1 MPIGRPNPAG
11 SGASP
16 GATEDPPSDAIS
28 EGSIIAGRYRVLALL
43 GEGTTGAVYRVEHVH
58 IRKIFALKLLH
69 AKLCGHQQVI
79 ARFEREAIAAA
90 SIEHANV
97 VHATDFGSLPDG
109 SFFLVLEFVDGRDLR
124 AELAEGSL
132 EMARAIH
139 IMRGVVAGVRAAHE
153 KGIIHRD
160 LKPENIML
168 IERDGTRDFV
178 KLLDFGIAR
187 MESPITGSGMQPL
200 TIVGTPVG
208 TPDYMSPEQIRGK
221 SIDARSDLYSL
232 GVIFFELLTGSCP
245 FTGNLVALF
254 QQHLSSEPP
263 ELPAEVAAQ
272 NPALARIVRRL
283 LAKAPENRFQTAAE
297 LAQAMDDPALG
308 IEPTRHESQAKASVG
323 GLLIA
328 PPASAGY
335 APPPPSPRTAQP
347 APAAI
352 GLGFAPPNAV
362 PARPASPAP
371 GLDLPAAPALFGGIA
386 ASPNPARAAATPPLA
401 FEPTALDVHPDRRF
415 RRRMM
420 IAAGCGVA
428 MLALLILFLV

>member
-1 MPIGRPNPAG
+1 MAIGSPNPAG

-16 GATEDPPSDAIS
+16 GATNSPPASIS

-43 GEGTTGAVYRVEHVH
+43 GEGTTGSVYRVEHVH

-90 SIEHANV
+90 SIEHPNV

-124 AELAEGSL
+124 SELEHGTL
-132 EMARAIH
+132 EMARVIH
-139 IMRGVVAGVRAAHE
+139 IMRGVVAGIRAAHE

-187 MESPITGSGMQPL
+187 MESPTNTNAAPL
-200 TIVGTPVG
+200 TIVGMPVG

-254 QQHLSSEPP
+254 QQHLAAEPP
-263 ELPAEVAAQ
+263 ELPPEIAAQ
-272 NPALARIVRRL
+272 DPGLARIVRRL
-283 LAKAPENRFQTAAE
+283 LAKAPEHRFQTAAE
-297 LAQAMDDPALG
+297 LAQAMDELALG
-308 IEPTRHESQAKASVG
+308 TEPLGHELPRTRASSGGRLAAAPPSGRAPLPPNPPPTR
-323 GLLIA
+323 
-328 PPASAGY
+328 
-335 APPPPSPRTAQP
+335 P
-347 APAAI
+347 APTVA
-352 GLGFAPPNAV
+352 
-362 PARPASPAP
+362 
-371 GLDLPAAPALFGGIA
+371 GLDL
-386 ASPNPARAAATPPLA
+386 SP
-401 FEPTALDVHPDRRF
+401 PDRKSTRLHSSH
-415 RRRMM
+415 
-420 IAAGCGVA
+420 IT
-428 MLALLILFLV
+428 I